1 MKIYSISV
9 FFLFLSTF
17 SISQDLGKETNKIYP
32 DISDLYFY
40 LHQHPELS
48 FEEKNT
54 AQKMANELRS
64 IGFEVTENFG
74 GYGVVGILKNGEGP
88 TVLVRTDMDAL
99 PVVEETGLSY
109 ASKVTAELNGNE
121 VGIMHA
127 CGHDVHMSVFI
138 GTAKIVAANK
148 KNWKGTLLF
157 IAQPAE
163 ERASGARAMLK
174 AGLYKKFPIPDYGL
188 SLHTS
193 ATIPAGKVGVTSG
206 YALANVDMMDITVYG
221 EGGHGAYPHTTI
233 DPVVLSAR
241 IILALQTIIS
251 REIPPLEP
259 AVVTVGSIHGG
270 NKGNVIPDEVKLEL
284 TLRSYTDEVRNAT
297 IEKIHRICNGIAAS
311 AGLPKEKYP
320 KIFLRDESTGSLYN
334 DPEMCGRLEK
344 VFSQTI
350 GEENVV
356 ETKPTMG
363 GEDFAE
369 FGRTDEKVPIVQ
381 YWLGTVEPELVEK
394 ANKGDLKLPSLHSP
408 YYKPL
413 PEPSIKTGIMTMT
426 AAVLDFM
433 KP

>member
-54 AQKMANELRS
+54 SQKMANELRS